1 MKRLRGVCLAA
12 VFAFALAFAP
22 GVRAQAQTIIG
33 GELHEE
39 QTGTE
44 VVPNNRVG
52 LSVWYRFDPRLAFGL
67 TAEALG
73 DIGFGEAASATR
85 RTLRRGDFL
94 EGFVDARLFPSSFAG
109 AFGRAS
115 AGLAVVDLS
124 APSLDGYSGPGDK
137 TGYTEPMFELEVGPE
152 LRLFRTVDGSVAR
165 PTWFL
170 RARGTFT
177 ALPSNAFV
185 GWGFA
190 LGCEG

>member
-1 MKRLRGVCLAA
+1 MYCSRLAA
-12 VFAFALAFAP
+12 AFAFALAFAP
-22 GVRAQAQTIIG
+22 GAPAQAQTIIG

-39 QTGTE
+39 QTETE

-52 LSVWYRFDPRLAFGL
+52 LSVWYRFEPQLAFGL

-73 DIGFGEAASATR
+73 DIGFGEASSATR
-85 RTLRRGDFL
+85 RTLQRGDFL

-115 AGLAVVDLS
+115 AGFGVVDLT
-124 APSLDGYSGPGDK
+124 APSVNGYSGPGDK
-137 TGYTEPMFELEVGPE
+137 TGYAEPMLELEVGPE
-152 LRLFRTVDGSVAR
+152 LRLFRAVDGSASR

-177 ALPSNAFV
+177 AMPSNAFV
-185 GWGFA
+185 GWGFT